1 MRTCINRC
9 KHCGKEYSY
18 QASGEG
24 CFDRLNNRDYCP
36 DCWAAILAALEQI
49 PVQYKKRL
57 NEIERPA
64 DDILKKCRAA
74 YDKEKKYDEDYKK
87 QYGYPAPR
95 AKQFLYFDDW
105 VKSAAEFSV
114 DFVLYRVESP
124 SDDLF
129 DENAKWFC
137 QEEYDLIN
145 KQFTGKVWLT
155 EYDNRYYQFSVGHW
169 AKPENLMTI
178 ERMDEPSGKL
188 WFSDIVNLKK

>member
-36 DCWAAILAALEQI
+36 DCWAAILVALEQI

-64 DDILKKCRAA
+64 DDILKKCQAA

-105 VKSAAEFSV
+105 VKTAAEFSV

-129 DENAKWFC
+129 DENAKWFR

-145 KQFTGKVWLT
+145 KQFTRKPWFT
-155 EYDNRYYQFSVGHW
+155 EYDNRYCQFSVGHW
-169 AKPENLMTI
+169 AKPESLMTI
-178 ERMDEPSGKL
+178 ERMAEPSGKL
-188 WFSDIVNLKK
+188 WFSDILNLKK